1 MKKLMLIL
9 FFLMNL
15 FITVHA
21 ENEQYDVI
29 HTSDHSV
36 IASFGDYSEAVEL
49 MNENIDYAVIY
60 KDQMIAMHEGVVVLD
75 HNQCTVNIDVIYEK
89 TDEHG
94 YINGCYGNDGLYL
107 QTNSTGKWIL
117 MLQSGAKVWVH
128 RDDITLVPYSDD
140 LLLSSYFVKGDH
152 LYHQIRT
159 RWNTNEYGSLIDLGP
174 APEQL
179 NEDIMYFSYDGHSFY
194 DDFRFMSQDMK
205 SENDNHAVNS
215 NSPYYNYFMMLPHR
229 SYSSITLNEVNE
241 LFTSMKMTSKPVF
254 YLDENQDSINDIL
267 TCSQYVNSLDSFLY
281 TQSEYGTNALLML
294 SLSIN
299 ESASG
304 RSSLA
309 YRRNNLFGHAA
320 FDSDVEGN
328 ARRYLNVE
336 SSVISHAKNYI
347 SLSYANPEKFTYHGS
362 FFGDKS
368 CGMNVSYASDPYWSE
383 KAAQYAY
390 ELDEKLG
397 GKDYNSEALAIV
409 KDEKDIIIFDE
420 TLDDGLAA
428 IENQTTM
435 SFVILDEIDD
445 YYLVQIDES
454 IYGFENQKGSYD
466 FRLNTGYLEKSIV
479 DIVLN
484 EKMIHQSEFDF
495 ILFDADTG
503 VFKDGNNTKML
514 QFKIGSEIICET
526 PVKEH
531 AVFERWNQLTD
542 NTYQAQYREIDHIEM
557 GQMPPQI
564 VELNV
569 PLDLSNGSIQVIYK
583 NGDTEVIP
591 LTMSM
596 VQGYDLSNAGEQ
608 IVTVTYGGSSCSYP
622 LVVSENLDIVRKEIM
637 SLVER
642 VLSYDIETERTE
654 EEIQTLK
661 YLNDLLIDEFYP
673 VFTMKQITA
682 LDKVYETLLRDNY
695 SVIIKENEYD
705 LAVSGL
711 FFANN
716 FDLSTADIFK
726 DTIHLSILPAK
737 SPDLLKETAV
747 SQGWEIVDGFTL
759 EMSLNR
765 NKTAWKGPMIFSIA
779 RPLEKNKTYSVLY
792 LSNDDVIHCH
802 TSLYL
807 DRIRFKALEPGEY
820 LLVSKDTVNEYN
832 NLAPVEVFTY
842 KHNGLDYDL
851 LIKSG
856 SFVSIIVLIF
866 LIGIVLNLKSKFRK

>member
-1 MKKLMLIL
+1 MS
-9 FFLMNL
+9 L

-29 HTSDHSV
+29 LISDDSV
-36 IASFGDYSEAVEL
+36 IASFSDFIDAVEL
-49 MNENIDYAVIY
+49 MNENKDYAVIY
-60 KDQMIAMHEGVVVLD
+60 NGQMIAMHEGVVVLD
-75 HNQCTVNIDVIYEK
+75 HDQCTVNIDVIYEK
-89 TDEHG
+89 TDERG

-107 QTNSTGKWIL
+107 KTNSTGKWIL
-117 MLQSGAKVWVH
+117 MLQSGAQVWVH
-128 RDDITLVPYSDD
+128 RDDITLVPYNND
-140 LLLSSYFVKGDH
+140 LSLSSYYVKEDH
-152 LYHQIRT
+152 LYHQIKT
-159 RWNTNEYGSLIDLGP
+159 RWKTNEYGSLIDLGP

-179 NEDIMYFSYDGHSFY
+179 SEDMLYFSYDGHFFY
-194 DDFRFMSQDMK
+194 DDFTLMSKDMK
-205 SENDNHAVNS
+205 IEDNNHAVNS
-215 NSPYYNYFMMLPHR
+215 IFPYYNYFMMLPHR
-229 SYSSITLNEVNE
+229 SYSSITFDEVNE
-241 LFTSMKMTSKPVF
+241 LFSSMKMNSKPVY
-254 YLDENQDSINDIL
+254 YLDQNKDSINDVL
-267 TCSQYVNSLDSFLY
+267 TFSQYVNSLDSFFY
-281 TQSEYGTNALLML
+281 TQSEYGSNALLML
-294 SLSIN
+294 SLSMN

-320 FDSDVEGN
+320 YDSDVEGN

-347 SLSYANPEKFTYHGS
+347 SLSYANPAKFTYHGS

-390 ELDEKLG
+390 ELDEKFG

-409 KDEKDIIIFDE
+409 IDEKDIIIYDE
-420 TLDDGLAA
+420 TLEDGLAA
-428 IENQTTM
+428 IENQMIM
-435 SFVILDEIDD
+435 SFVILDEIDN

-479 DIVLN
+479 DVVLN
-484 EKMIHQSEFDF
+484 KDKIHRSKFDV

-503 VFKDGNNTKML
+503 VFKDGSSTKML
-514 QFKIGSEIICET
+514 QFENGSEVICET

-569 PLDLSNGSIQVIYK
+569 PLDLSNGSIQVTYK
-583 NGDTEVIP
+583 DGGTEVIP

-596 VQGYDLSNAGEQ
+596 VHGYDLSKAGEQ
-608 IVTVTYGGSSCSYP
+608 NVTVTYGGSTCSYS
-622 LVVSENLDIVRKEIM
+622 LIVSEQLDTIRKEMI
-637 SLVER
+637 SLVEK
-642 VLSYDIETERTE
+642 VLTYDTETERSE
-654 EEIQTLK
+654 DEFQTMNQLK
-661 YLNDLLIDEFYP
+661 DLLIHEFYP

-682 LDKVYETLLRDNY
+682 LDKVYETVSHDNY

-716 FDLSTADIFK
+716 LDSSNHHFLK
-726 DTIHLSILPAK
+726 NTIHLSIESTK
-737 SPDLLKETAV
+737 SSDLLKETAL
-747 SQGWEIVDGFTL
+747 SHGWEIVEGFTL

-765 NKTAWKGPMIFSIA
+765 NKAAWKGPMIFSIA
-779 RPLEKNKTYSVLY
+779 RPLEKNKTYSLFY
-792 LSNDDVIHCH
+792 LSNDEVIQCH
-802 TSLYL
+802 TAVYL
-807 DRIRFKALEPGEY
+807 DRIRFKALHPGEY
-820 LLVSKDTVNEYN
+820 LLVSKDTVNDYDI
-832 NLAPVEVFTY
+832 LAPVEVLTH
-842 KHNGLDYDL
+842 KHNGVDYDL
-851 LIKSG
+851 LMKSG
-856 SFVSIIVLIF
+856 SAVSIIVLMI
-866 LIGIVLNLKSKFRK
+866 LICIVLNIKSKYRK